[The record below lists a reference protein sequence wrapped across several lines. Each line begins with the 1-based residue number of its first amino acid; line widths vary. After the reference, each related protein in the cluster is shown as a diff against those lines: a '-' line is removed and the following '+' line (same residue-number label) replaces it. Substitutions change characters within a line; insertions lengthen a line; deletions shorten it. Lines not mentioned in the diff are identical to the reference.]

1 MQGVL
6 KNWRWRF
13 VAIALS
19 IAAAI
24 GVAVLAWAESSHDS
38 IARRAGL
45 LRPGMT
51 RAEMIEI
58 MGCVPRNPTPTYSGP
73 DMQAANGTMLF
84 WSDGEHYFIMTAL
97 DLDGKFIG
105 DPIVKDTNPPPWRR
119 ALDWFKAH
127 LGW

>member
-1 MQGVL
+1 MRGVL

-13 VAIALS
+13 VAIVLG

-24 GVAVLAWAESSHDS
+24 GVAVFEWAESRHDS
-38 IARRAGL
+38 IARRAGF

-51 RAEMIEI
+51 RAEMVET
-58 MGCVPRNPTPTYSGP
+58 MGCVPRNATPTYPGP
-73 DMQAANGTMLF
+73 GVQAANGTMLF
-84 WSDGEHYFIMTAL
+84 WSDGGHYSILTAL

-105 DPIVKDTNPPPWRR
+105 DPIVEDTNPPRWRR

>member
-1 MQGVL
+1 MRGVL
-6 KNWRWRF
+6 KNRRWWF
-13 VAIALS
+13 VAAIAVVV
-19 IAAAI
+19 
-24 GVAVLAWAESSHDS
+24 VALGATVFQLAVSGHDS

-58 MGCVPRNPTPTYSGP
+58 MGCVPRNATPTYPGP
-73 DMQAANGTMLF
+73 GAKTPNGTVLF
-84 WSDGEHYFIMTAL
+84 WSDGGHYSIVTAL

-105 DPIVKDTNPPPWRR
+105 DPIVEDTNLPQWRR